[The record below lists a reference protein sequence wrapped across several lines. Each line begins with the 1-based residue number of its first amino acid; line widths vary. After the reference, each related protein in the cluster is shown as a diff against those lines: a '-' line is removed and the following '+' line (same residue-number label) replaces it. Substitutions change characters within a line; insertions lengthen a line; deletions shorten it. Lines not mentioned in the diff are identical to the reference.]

1 MEMLEHERHNYG
13 KANDTMSDF
22 SKDPWMPD
30 DVRNRIVAQNQLCDQ
45 VAQAVMTEKE
55 AWLAKHMTNLLPPIV
70 RRWRAEGDLQ
80 AVQNYMKAM
89 KIRIEEWPDNQTRL
103 YKGDVLIAACQFR
116 IKPMEDNASN

>member
-1 MEMLEHERHNYG
+1 
-13 KANDTMSDF
+13 MSDF